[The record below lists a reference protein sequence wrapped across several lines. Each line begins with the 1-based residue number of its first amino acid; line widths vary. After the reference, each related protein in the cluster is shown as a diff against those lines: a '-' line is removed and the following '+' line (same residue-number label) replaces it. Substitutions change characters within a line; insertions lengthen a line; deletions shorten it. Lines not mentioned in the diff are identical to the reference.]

1 MYREKGS
8 IAHSFDEA
16 YVKRTSK
23 ADFLKAQAH
32 HADSIDLE
40 AVWDKH
46 NTEPKDSPAAKDK
59 DKHAKP

>member
-8 IAHSFDEA
+8 IPHDFDEA

-32 HADSIDLE
+32 HADVIDLE
-40 AVWDKH
+40 AVWEKH
-46 NTEPKDSPAAKDK
+46 NPGKDK
-59 DKHAKP
+59 DKSKPAGS